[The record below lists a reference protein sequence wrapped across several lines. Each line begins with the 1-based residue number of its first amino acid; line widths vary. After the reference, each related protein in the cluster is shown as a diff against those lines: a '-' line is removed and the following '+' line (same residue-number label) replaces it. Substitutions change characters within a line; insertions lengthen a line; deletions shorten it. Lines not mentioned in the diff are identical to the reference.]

1 MSKNEIL
8 NYLKNAK
15 IKDHMLAQICYYF
28 SLDYTASTTAKELN
42 LSRQTINN
50 YYKII
55 RTLLLRKQEELML
68 DMEETSSTNGFS
80 LKYLQSSSYV
90 NYFIEYNEKVF
101 IIDSDSTLV
110 PKIDNLLNED
120 IKNSLHNNSKS
131 NCAKV
136 LFNQRKQSYLVMR
149 MLNTS
154 NNMQEFV
161 DKRLKKFRGLNK
173 ENLLVHLKES
183 QFRFNYSNEY
193 LHSTVLSLLNLNT
206 KSCTF

>member
-1 MSKNEIL
+1 MSKNEII

-15 IKDHMLAQICYYF
+15 IQDEILEQICYYF
-28 SLDYTASTTAKELN
+28 SLDYTASNTAKELN

-55 RTLLLRKQEELML
+55 RTLLLKKQEELMRE
-68 DMEETSSTNGFS
+68 MKASSENNGFS
-80 LKYLQSSSYV
+80 LKYLQSNSYL
-90 NYFIEYNEKVF
+90 NYFIEYDEKVF
-101 IIDSDSTLV
+101 IIDSNFSLV

-120 IKNSLHNNSKS
+120 IKSSLHNNSKS

-136 LFNQRKQSYLVMR
+136 LFNRRNQSYLVMR
-149 MLNTS
+149 MLKTS

-173 ENLLVHLKES
+173 ENLLIHLKES

-193 LHSTVLSLLNLNT
+193 LQNTVLSLLNLNT
-206 KSCTF
+206 KSCAL

>member
-15 IKDHMLAQICYYF
+15 IQDEILEQICYYF

-55 RTLLLRKQEELML
+55 RTLLLKKQEELIL
-68 DMEETSSTNGFS
+68 DMKSSSANNGFS
-80 LKYLQSSSYV
+80 LKYLQSNSDL
-90 NYFIEYNEKVF
+90 NYFIEYDEKVF
-101 IIDSDSTLV
+101 IIDSDFSLV
-110 PKIDNLLNED
+110 PKINNLLNED

-136 LFNQRKQSYLVMR
+136 LFNQRNQSYLVMR
-149 MLNTS
+149 MLKTS

-173 ENLLVHLKES
+173 ENLFIHLKES

-193 LHSTVLSLLNLNT
+193 LHNTVLSLLNLNT
-206 KSCTF
+206 KSCAS